1 MKNVLMTETEWKET
15 MKDRY
20 KKAIKD
26 TITGGLEAVAIIQS
40 EAGLSLG
47 LKRWQVLVYIV
58 WPQALAVSLPGYSA
72 NVIFMIKETSAFS
85 VIALADLM
93 FVAKD
98 LIGLYYKTDEAL
110 FMLVVAYLVILLP
123 ISLGLTV
130 VERRIRHA
138 GAWN

>member
-1 MKNVLMTETEWKET
+1 MAETF
-15 MKDRY
+15 RS
-20 KKAIKD
+20 
-26 TITGGLEAVAIIQS
+26 GLEAVATIQS